1 MILTSPELSI
11 TEILFLTFLEVDLQF
26 PNEIIQI
33 AYASSHEFQAE
44 LYTLSSSLSEMFYQ

>member
-44 LYTLSSSLSEMFYQ
+44 LYTLSSSLSEMFY